1 MRRAW
6 ISPTCWET
14 LDIRRRVL
22 GPEHPDTLKSMSN
35 LGEVLIRQ
43 GQYAEAAR
51 LLGETLDIKRRVLG
65 PDHPSTTAALYN
77 LGCISAM
84 KGNRPDALSFL
95 RQAIDHGLSPTGK
108 LGMEKDDDLKALNGD
123 ARFVAL
129 VAYAKKVA
137 AASRTSE

>member
-43 GQYAEAAR
+43 GRYAEAAR

-65 PDHPSTTAALYN
+65 SEHPDTLWS
-77 LGCISAM
+77 ISSLAV
-84 KGNRPDALSFL
+84 ALS
-95 RQAIDHGLSPTGK
+95 REGC
-108 LGMEKDDDLKALNGD
+108 
-123 ARFVAL
+123 
-129 VAYAKKVA
+129 
-137 AASRTSE
+137 

>member
-1 MRRAW
+1 LLREA
-6 ISPTCWET
+6 
-14 LDIRRRVL
+14 LD
-22 GPEHPDTLKSMSN
+22 T
-35 LGEVLIRQ
+35 
-43 GQYAEAAR
+43 
-51 LLGETLDIKRRVLG
+51 KRRVLG
-65 PDHPSTTAALYN
+65 PDHPSTTATLYN
-77 LGCISAM
+77 LGCIAAM
-84 KGNRPDALSFL
+84 KGNRPEALSFL